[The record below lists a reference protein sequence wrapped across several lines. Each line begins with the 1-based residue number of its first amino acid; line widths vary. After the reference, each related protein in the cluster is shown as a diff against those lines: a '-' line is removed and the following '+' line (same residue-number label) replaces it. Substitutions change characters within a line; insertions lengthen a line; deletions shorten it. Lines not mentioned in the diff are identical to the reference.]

1 MATRTHAREMV
12 VELLY
17 AYTMGNERIFDF
29 ADELLNAK
37 KIRNA
42 QADFA
47 KGLFNG
53 VVAHL
58 QKIDSIIEANLKSWE
73 ISRLGVIDKCILRLG
88 VYEILKGEIDAPV
101 AINEAIEIAK
111 ILGAENTGKFVNG
124 VLDAISKGGF
134 DLTKGV
140 ESVKNSSLGASCVDL
155 QNSMNRAPFSS
166 LRGSN
171 ATEAIHESKIDCH
184 DLPKAN
190 LAMTGGKSSL
200 RESRSDS
207 KQSKKNKSAHSATES
222 RPIRGAKKQGESKK
236 TKSTRFTKSI
246 KKSANSTK
254 TTKKIQKTSANS
266 SIVSEKS
273 GLRSHERGN
282 KTKASIDEASGK
294 SPRFIATRRNLQKSK
309 GTK

>member
-1 MATRTHAREMV
+1 M
-12 VELLY
+12 LY
-17 AYTMGNERIFDF
+17 AYAMGNEHIFDF
-29 ADELLNAK
+29 ADELLGAK

-47 KGLFNG
+47 KSLFNG

-73 ISRLGVIDKCILRLG
+73 LSRLGVIDKCILRLG

-111 ILGAENTGKFVNG
+111 ILGAENTGRFVNG
-124 VLDAISKGGF
+124 VLDAIRKGGF
-134 DLTKGV
+134 DLEKGV
-140 ESVKNSSLGASCVDL
+140 ELHKNSSLGAPLALGENFGEQQTTSLVL
-155 QNSMNRAPFSS
+155 SPKFSPNTKLPPQNTRIVKSNNESAESS
-166 LRGSN
+166 LRGSGK
-171 ATEAIHESKIDCH
+171 AT
-184 DLPKAN
+184 
-190 LAMTGGKSSL
+190 T
-200 RESRSDS
+200 
-207 KQSKKNKSAHSATES
+207 KQSKKNQTKS

-236 TKSTRFTKSI
+236 LKNDRFAKST
-246 KKSANSTK
+246 KKPTNRTK
-254 TTKKIQKTSANS
+254 TTKKTQNSQSANS

-294 SPRFIATRRNLQKSK
+294 SPRFVATRRICKTQKGNK
-309 GTK
+309 K

>member
-1 MATRTHAREMV
+1 MATRTQARELV

-17 AYTMGNERIFDF
+17 AYAMGNERIFDF
-29 ADELLNAK
+29 ADELLGAK

-58 QKIDSIIEANLKSWE
+58 QKIDSIIEVNLKSWE
-73 ISRLGVIDKCILRLG
+73 LSRLGVIDKCILRLG

-111 ILGAENTGKFVNG
+111 ILGAENTGRFVNG
-124 VLDAISKGGF
+124 VLDAIRKGGF
-134 DLTKGV
+134 DLEKGV
-140 ESVKNSSLGASCVDL
+140 ETHKNSSLGA
-155 QNSMNRAPFSS
+155 PFALGENFGEQQTTS
-166 LRGSN
+166 LVLSPKFSPNTKFPPQILELDSN
-171 ATEAIHESKIDCH
+171 ANSAE
-184 DLPKAN
+184 
-190 LAMTGGKSSL
+190 SSL

-207 KQSKKNKSAHSATES
+207 KQSKNNNRATARTKS
-222 RPIRGAKKQGESKK
+222 RPIRGVKKQGESKK
-236 TKSTRFTKSI
+236 PKNDRFIKSTKKPTNRTKI
-246 KKSANSTK
+246 
-254 TTKKIQKTSANS
+254 TKKTQSANS

-273 GLRSHERGN
+273 GLRSHKRGN

-294 SPRFIATRRNLQKSK
+294 SPRFVATRRICKTQK
-309 GTK
+309 GNTK